1 MIYLIISEDSFT
13 INQELNNIINNDK
26 DIEIVKYNLLET
38 KIEDVLETLDTYNF
52 FNTRKIVICENPT
65 FITSESNK
73 LIIDN
78 DLIKLE
84 NYLNNP
90 SKENTLILVT
100 KTKLDERK
108 KITKKLKEI
117 AKIIDKPLN
126 INSYIKNNLDG
137 YKMDTKT
144 IDYLLKHCKENKDR
158 IINEFNKLKLFKYDE
173 KEITIDDIDN
183 YVTKTLDDN
192 IFELIDSIIKKD
204 KRKALRIYDELL
216 IQNEEPI
223 KILVLIANKF
233 RTLYQIKLLSKNG
246 FNNEDIAKKLFL
258 HPYTVKLSKEMAIN
272 YSEQEILDN
281 IKKLANIDY
290 DIKVG
295 NTLNN
300 ISLELFIIE
309 L

>member
-1 MIYLIISEDSFT
+1 MIYLIISEDSFS

-26 DIEIVKYNLLET
+26 DVEIIKYDLLES
-38 KIEDVLETLDTYNF
+38 KLENVIETLDTYNF
-52 FNTRKIVICENPT
+52 FSNKKIVICENPT

-73 LIIDN
+73 LITES
-78 DLIKLE
+78 DLIQLE

-90 SKENTLILVT
+90 SKENILVLVV
-100 KTKLDERK
+100 KNKLDERK
-108 KITKKLKEI
+108 KLTKKIKEV
-117 AKIIDKPLN
+117 AKILDKPLN
-126 INSYIKNNLDG
+126 INSHIKNNLDG
-137 YKMDTKT
+137 YKMDNKT
-144 IDYLLKHCKENKDR
+144 IDYLIKYCKENKDR
-158 IINEFNKLKLFKYDE
+158 IINEFEKLKSFKYDN
-173 KEITIDDIDN
+173 KEITISDIDN

-192 IFELIDSIIKKD
+192 IFELIDAIIKKD
-204 KRKALRIYDELL
+204 KKKALRTYDELL

-233 RTLYQIKLLSKNG
+233 RSLYQIKILSKKG
-246 FNNEDIAKKLFL
+246 LNNEDIAKKLSL
-258 HPYTVKLSKEMAIN
+258 HPYTVKLSKEMAIS
-272 YSEQEILDN
+272 YSEKEILN
-281 IKKLANIDY
+281 NLVKLANIDY